1 LDGFICN
8 NSSSSSSDNN
18 NNNNNNSNNN
28 DNNDSDDDY
37 NDDDNK
43 MDSPIIAWSKIASTP
58 LVTGGEILNE
68 RNIGTSRGR
77 KYKYR

>member
-1 LDGFICN
+1 MALFVIIVVVAVVIIIIIH
-8 NSSSSSSDNN
+8 
-18 NNNNNNSNNN
+18 NNNSNDN